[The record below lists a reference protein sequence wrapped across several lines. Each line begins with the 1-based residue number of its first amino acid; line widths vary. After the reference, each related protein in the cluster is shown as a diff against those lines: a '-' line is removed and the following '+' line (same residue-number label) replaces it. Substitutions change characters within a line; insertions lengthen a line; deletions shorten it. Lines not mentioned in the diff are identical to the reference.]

1 MAPPPKIAIVG
12 AGPAG
17 MTLAHLLL
25 KNSIP
30 VVIFE
35 GEASAT
41 VRGQG
46 GTLDLHDDTV
56 SKTLSPDFQ
65 VGKAGSETYLRV
77 YER

>member
-1 MAPPPKIAIVG
+1 MAPPPKIAIIG

-25 KNSIP
+25 KDSIP

-56 SKTLSPDFQ
+56 SKTLEPGFPS
-65 VGKAGSETYLRV
+65 
-77 YER
+77 